1 MIQVEKPF
9 RHRPRRRR
17 LFRYCEFIKRNF
29 NIVKGKSRMVEVGS
43 LGGLSTSV
51 FYEYFNVISVDPYI
65 PGYDDNDRNSEESK
79 LIAAKNAF
87 ARKFKDKVEQI
98 NKTSAEAV
106 VEFEDNTLD
115 FVYIDGDH
123 TYEGVKRDILLWLPK
138 IKTDGIIGG
147 HDYRCSVHVG
157 VTRAVHELFN
167 VDDVKEFEGQN
178 WLSRVSKIKI

>member
-1 MIQVEKPF
+1 
-9 RHRPRRRR
+9 
-17 LFRYCEFIKRNF
+17 
-29 NIVKGKSRMVEVGS
+29 MVEVGS
-43 LGGLSTSV
+43 LGGLSASV

-65 PGYDDNDRNSEESK
+65 SGYDNNDKNSEESR

-87 ARKFKDKVEQI
+87 ARTFKGKVEQI

-147 HDYRCSVHVG
+147 HDYKEHTFPG
-157 VTRAVHELFN
+157 VTKAVHELFN
-167 VDDVKEFEGQN
+167 VDDVKYFEGQN
-178 WLSRVSKIKI
+178 WLSRVSKIKV